1 MNALE
6 NIVFLS
12 AALATVSGFY
22 IQAQEYIRSMV
33 RGQFVQAILIAA
45 TIFVLAFVESSI
57 DLVVLG
63 LLVLVLRGYL
73 ITELLERRIPG
84 KGSDVK
90 EKDIGIASHL
100 LLDLVFIMIGTFII
114 YSLVFSRITFS
125 IAGSIAGDT
134 IPVFPLALFF
144 QGLFLIASRNSTF
157 SQIIGYIEEENAL
170 VLFAIFLIP
179 VPIIIEAS
187 VFLDVLALVVISSF
201 VVLEKFTHNPM
212 DELRG

>member
-33 RGQFVQAILIAA
+33 RGQFVQAILIAT

-84 KGSDVK
+84 KGSDLK

-125 IAGSIAGDT
+125 IAGNIAGGT
-134 IPVFPLALFF
+134 ILVFPLALFF
-144 QGLFLIASRNSTF
+144 QGLFLIGSRNSTF

>member
-1 MNALE
+1 M
-6 NIVFLS
+6 
-12 AALATVSGFY
+12 
-22 IQAQEYIRSMV
+22 
-33 RGQFVQAILIAA
+33 
-45 TIFVLAFVESSI
+45 
-57 DLVVLG
+57 
-63 LLVLVLRGYL
+63 RGYL

-114 YSLVFSRITFS
+114 YSLVFSRIMFS

-134 IPVFPLALFF
+134 ILVFPLALFF

-179 VPIIIEAS
+179 VPQRRI
-187 VFLDVLALVVISSF
+187 
-201 VVLEKFTHNPM
+201 
-212 DELRG
+212 

>member
-1 MNALE
+1 MNTLE

-33 RGQFVQAILIAA
+33 RGQFVQAILIAT

-134 IPVFPLALFF
+134 ILVFPLALFF

>member
-33 RGQFVQAILIAA
+33 RGQFVQAILIAT

-114 YSLVFSRITFS
+114 YSLVFSRITFN

-134 IPVFPLALFF
+134 ILVFPLALFF

>member
-33 RGQFVQAILIAA
+33 RGQFVQAILIAT

-114 YSLVFSRITFS
+114 YSLVFSRIMFS

-134 IPVFPLALFF
+134 ILVFPLALFF

>member
-1 MNALE
+1 MNTLE

-33 RGQFVQAILIAA
+33 RGQFVQAILIAT

-84 KGSDVK
+84 KGSDLK

-125 IAGSIAGDT
+125 IAGMYCFMCPDH
-134 IPVFPLALFF
+134 L
-144 QGLFLIASRNSTF
+144 LIAS
-157 SQIIGYIEEENAL
+157 
-170 VLFAIFLIP
+170 
-179 VPIIIEAS
+179 
-187 VFLDVLALVVISSF
+187 SF
-201 VVLEKFTHNPM
+201 PLYS
-212 DELRG
+212 